1 MDFISQ
7 GLSGAA
13 GRAVSGAVGSAKAAQ
28 SFLNERVDAIKKM
41 VTTGEGLE
49 NIAWAK
55 AHPVLGA
62 TNAISKAT
70 GGPSLED
77 GFRQGVTVYENGPEM
92 GAQSNDYELRFP
104 PMPF

>member
-1 MDFISQ
+1 MDPVQ
-7 GLSGAA
+7 L
-13 GRAVSGAVGSAKAAQ
+13 AQ
-28 SFLNERVDAIKKM
+28 DFLGQRVNSIKKM

-49 NIAWAK
+49 NMAWAK

-77 GFRQGVTVYENGPEM
+77 GFRKGVTVYENGPEM
-92 GAQSNDYELRFP
+92 GAQADDYQLSFP
-104 PMPF
+104 PMPY

>member
-1 MDFISQ
+1 MDPVQ
-7 GLSGAA
+7 
-13 GRAVSGAVGSAKAAQ
+13 AAQ
-28 SFLNERVDAIKKM
+28 DFLAKRVNSITKM

-49 NIAWAK
+49 NMAWAR

-77 GFRQGVTVYENGPEM
+77 GFRKGVTVYENGPEM
-92 GAQSNDYELRFP
+92 GSQADDYQLSFP
-104 PMPF
+104 PMPY

>member
-1 MDFISQ
+1 MDPVQ
-7 GLSGAA
+7 
-13 GRAVSGAVGSAKAAQ
+13 AAQ
-28 SFLNERVDAIKKM
+28 DFLGQRINSIKKM

-49 NIAWAK
+49 NMAWAK

-77 GFRQGVTVYENGPEM
+77 GFRKGVTVYENGPEM
-92 GAQSNDYELRFP
+92 GSQADDYQLSFP
-104 PMPF
+104 PMPY

>member
-1 MDFISQ
+1 MDPVQ
-7 GLSGAA
+7 
-13 GRAVSGAVGSAKAAQ
+13 AAQ
-28 SFLNERVDAIKKM
+28 DFLEQRVNSIKKM

-49 NIAWAK
+49 NMAWAK

-77 GFRQGVTVYENGPEM
+77 GFRKGVTVYENGPEM
-92 GAQSNDYELRFP
+92 GAQADDYQLSFP
-104 PMPF
+104 PMPY

>member
-1 MDFISQ
+1 MD
-7 GLSGAA
+7 
-13 GRAVSGAVGSAKAAQ
+13 AVKAAQ
-28 SFLNERVDAIKKM
+28 DFLGQRVNAIKEM
-41 VTTGEGLE
+41 ATTGKGLE
-49 NIAWAK
+49 NMAWAK

-77 GFRQGVTVYENGPEM
+77 GFRKGVTVYENGPEM
-92 GAQSNDYELRFP
+92 GAQADDYELSFP

>member
-1 MDFISQ
+1 MDPVQ
-7 GLSGAA
+7 
-13 GRAVSGAVGSAKAAQ
+13 AAQ
-28 SFLNERVDAIKKM
+28 DFLEQRVNSIKKM

-49 NIAWAK
+49 NMAWAR

-77 GFRQGVTVYENGPEM
+77 GFRKGVTVYENGPEM
-92 GAQSNDYELRFP
+92 GSQADDYQLSFP